1 MIIQTLLKREW
12 KANLKILL
20 IFLAVITLYGGVIVA
35 MFDPKLGESLNLM
48 AESMPQL
55 FDAFGMSNPGAT
67 LLEFVGNYLYGF
79 ILLVIPLICIVLL
92 CNRVIV
98 RYVDRGSMA
107 YLLATPNKRVKVITT
122 QALFLIL
129 SILLLV
135 IYTYAL
141 VLISGIIFFHETVDP
156 VRFLILNLG
165 LSALLLF
172 FAGICFLSACF
183 FNESKYATG
192 AGSGVVIFFLL
203 VNMLSQVSDK
213 LDFMKYV
220 NPITLFQ
227 AEELIAQNQNAYLG
241 ILILSVLAV
250 CFFVTGIQIFKHKD
264 LPL

>member
-1 MIIQTLLKREW
+1 MILKTLLKREW

-20 IFLAVITLYGGVIVA
+20 IFLAVIALYGGVIVA

-79 ILLVIPLICIVLL
+79 ILLVVPLIDIVLL
-92 CNRVIV
+92 CNRLIV

-107 YLLATPNKRVKVITT
+107 YLLATPNKRVTIITT
-122 QALFLIL
+122 QALFLML

-135 IYTYAL
+135 AFTYIL
-141 VLISGIIFFHETVDP
+141 VYGCGYLIFHESMDAIS
-156 VRFLILNLG
+156 FLLLNIG
-165 LSALLLF
+165 LYALLLF
-172 FAGICFLSACF
+172 FAGICFLSACI

-192 AGSGVVIFFLL
+192 VGAGVSIFFLL
-203 VNMLSQVSDK
+203 INMLSQVSDK
-213 LDFMKYV
+213 LDVLRYL

-227 AEELIAQNQNAYLG
+227 AEKIIAQNQNAYLG
-241 ILILSVLAV
+241 IVILYVLAF
-250 CFFVTGIQIFKHKD
+250 CFFGIGIQIFRRKD

>member
-1 MIIQTLLKREW
+1 MISMTLLKREW
-12 KANLKILL
+12 KANVKILL
-20 IFLAVITLYGGVIVA
+20 IFIAVVTMYGGVIVA
-35 MFDPKLGESLNLM
+35 MFDPLLGESLNLM

-92 CNRVIV
+92 CHRLII

-107 YLLATPNKRVKVITT
+107 YLLATPNKRIKIIVT

-129 SILLLV
+129 SMVLLV
-135 IYTYAL
+135 AYTYVL
-141 VLISGIIFFHETVDP
+141 VYVSGILVFNETVDP
-156 VRFLILNLG
+156 VIFLFLNLG
-165 LSALLLF
+165 LLGLLLF
-172 FAGICFLSACF
+172 FSGMCFLSACI

-192 AGSGVVIFFLL
+192 VGAGLGIFFILI
-203 VNMLSQVSDK
+203 NMLSQVSER
-213 LDFMKYV
+213 LDVMKYI

-227 AEELIAQNQNAYLG
+227 VEEIIAQHQDAYLG
-241 ILILSVLAV
+241 ILVLYVSAAIL
-250 CFFVTGIQIFKHKD
+250 FFIGIQIFKKKD